1 MKLVF
6 LINETIVKKE
16 EFARRLRECCR
27 PLSTVDVKVSA
38 AKTSMRVVEL
48 TAKMLGGWSYTCLYT
63 KGGKPFVF
71 RIQKR
76 GEEA

>member
-1 MKLVF
+1 MKPIF
-6 LINETIVKKE
+6 LINGTIVKKE
-16 EFARRLRECCR
+16 EFAQRLRECCR
-27 PLSTVDVKVSA
+27 PLSTVDIKVAA